1 MLFSSG
7 FCNTAL
13 GQNSLRTA
21 SGTANVSV
29 GINAGSLL
37 SSGNNN
43 LILGPNVQAASATD
57 SCQLAIG
64 FNDGQNWLTGDCTKA
79 IKPGAGI
86 RDCANSTGTA
96 GQVLMSNGSNAVCWG
111 AASGGSP
118 ATPQVR
124 GTVFG
129 CTGGSNA
136 YLGLTAGCSVTTG
149 DRNTLIGCRAGVNL
163 TTQEGNTAIGANAMG
178 VGAGGCN
185 NTAVGNDALMTSFG
199 NNNIAIGHC
208 SAPSITTGSSNTFIG
223 YFAGNNVSTCNCNVA
238 IGNGVTVPNTNGSCQ
253 LAIGFG
259 GLIGQCWL
267 TGDSSRA
274 IRFGA
279 GIIDRFGSCGTANQ
293 VLTSTGGNS
302 LQWQT
307 GAVGGWTN
315 GGAMTIGAT
324 TTAPTLGTVTGNSVY
339 YRQIGPK
346 EYEVVYKYVQTVGG
360 SAGTGDY
367 LFTLPA
373 GLTFNTTL
381 PFQNAYTAIP
391 GPTPGWLQLMI
402 PGPTQGHI
410 MKETTSAAVLQP
422 VVYDSTRFRLV
433 GLYQASTSPAGT
445 AVTNTWNTISSGFYE
460 LGGNY
465 NFVSRFAF
473 TSA

>member
-1 MLFSSG
+1 
-7 FCNTAL
+7 
-13 GQNSLRTA
+13 
-21 SGTANVSV
+21 
-29 GINAGSLL
+29 
-37 SSGNNN
+37 
-43 LILGPNVQAASATD
+43 
-57 SCQLAIG
+57 
-64 FNDGQNWLTGDCTKA
+64 
-79 IKPGAGI
+79 
-86 RDCANSTGTA
+86 
-96 GQVLMSNGSNAVCWG
+96 
-111 AASGGSP
+111 
-118 ATPQVR
+118 
-124 GTVFG
+124 
-129 CTGGSNA
+129 
-136 YLGLTAGCSVTTG
+136 
-149 DRNTLIGCRAGVNL
+149 
-163 TTQEGNTAIGANAMG
+163 
-178 VGAGGCN
+178 
-185 NTAVGNDALMTSFG
+185 
-199 NNNIAIGHC
+199 
-208 SAPSITTGSSNTFIG
+208 
-223 YFAGNNVSTCNCNVA
+223 
-238 IGNGVTVPNTNGSCQ
+238 
-253 LAIGFG
+253 
-259 GLIGQCWL
+259 
-267 TGDSSRA
+267 
-274 IRFGA
+274 
-279 GIIDRFGSCGTANQ
+279 
-293 VLTSTGGNS
+293 
-302 LQWQT
+302 
-307 GAVGGWTN
+307 
-315 GGAMTIGAT
+315 MTIGAT